1 MAFQAA
7 MQTMAR
13 LTASAEA
20 LAALGA
26 RLRADADGIALDPAI
41 EQALDG
47 VVDELGVELEAL
59 APEERAAVALFARAF
74 IRQAADLLEHPER
87 RPGWVFEDPVILLSL
102 GRGSA
107 TIAAAVGSVDVLEAA
122 LATDGAALLDVGAGV
137 AALSAAFAARW
148 PGLRVV
154 ALEPWPFAREHA
166 RETIAGLEDRIELRD
181 QRIEELRDSEAYDVV
196 WLPAPFLDPAIV
208 PTALER
214 TRQAL
219 KPGGY
224 VIFGQYAAPPEPLAQ
239 RLVALRTIRSG
250 GRVLSAGE
258 ATAVLS
264 AAGFNDVR
272 ELERTWAA
280 PVRLVIGTRG

>member
-1 MAFQAA
+1 M
-7 MQTMAR
+7 
-13 LTASAEA
+13 
-20 LAALGA
+20 
-26 RLRADADGIALDPAI
+26 
-41 EQALDG
+41 
-47 VVDELGVELEAL
+47 
-59 APEERAAVALFARAF
+59 
-74 IRQAADLLEHPER
+74 
-87 RPGWVFEDPVILLSL
+87 
-102 GRGSA
+102 
-107 TIAAAVGSVDVLEAA
+107 
-122 LATDGAALLDVGAGV
+122 
-137 AALSAAFAARW
+137 
-148 PGLRVV
+148 
-154 ALEPWPFAREHA
+154 
-166 RETIAGLEDRIELRD
+166 
-181 QRIEELRDSEAYDVV
+181 
-196 WLPAPFLDPAIV
+196 

-264 AAGFNDVR
+264 AAGFDDVR